1 MGFSD
6 SLAELFK
13 VLMHP
18 TRLAILQILRSGEQ
32 CVCHI
37 EATLGLSQA
46 YISQHLAV
54 LRQAGLVEPR
64 RDGWNVYYQI
74 ARPEVFHV
82 LDAAGAMLARHEP
95 AASLSEDEIKP
106 AACGCPKCQGQLRT
120 EPGLVLASRDGIIGG
135 AK

>member
-1 MGFSD
+1 MEPDMDTSN

-13 VLMHP
+13 VLTHP

-37 EATLGLSQA
+37 EATLGMSQA

-54 LRQAGLVEPR
+54 LRQAGLVESR

-74 ARPEVFHV
+74 ARPEVFSV
-82 LDAAGAMLARHEP
+82 LNAASSLLARYEP
-95 AASLSEDEIKP
+95 VAPAVGSELKP
-106 AACGCPKCQGQLRT
+106 AACGCPKCQGQFRT
-120 EPGLVLASRDGIIGG
+120 EPTLALA
-135 AK
+135 AKSE